1 MKMTYHGSANKV
13 FDHIKERAGKRWQAF
28 CTPTL
33 VDVAV
38 LVGYGVLCLALL
50 IP

>member
-1 MKMTYHGSANKV
+1 MAS
-13 FDHIKERAGKRWQAF
+13 F

-38 LVGYGVLCLALL
+38 LVGFGYGVLCLALL